1 MKRWI
6 NTRTYVSFGLC
17 GLVSS
22 VLLASAFMGLIPDR
36 IGAIREGRTALAE
49 VFAAGATVLLASS
62 DSPGLQALLKFT
74 MERNPEIRAAAI
86 HRADGSLVLSMG
98 DHFHSGQEGSG
109 EFSSEHFL
117 KVPIWSGDRRWGE
130 VELFFPELTETG
142 LAAVLAHPWTKLI
155 GTVFV
160 IAFFAFYLY
169 LGRVLKELD
178 PSNAVPARVR
188 AALDTLAEG
197 LLVVDRKLNIVL
209 ANSAFAAVAGD
220 PPDKL
225 MGRRIVDLPWRL
237 PDTDAAS
244 GEFPWVVALRD
255 GRTRNNEII
264 SFTGA
269 DGATRTFIVNC
280 APVLGAGKRPGG
292 VLISLDDV
300 TQLEESKAG
309 LAHAKEEAE
318 SANRAKS
325 EFLANMSHE
334 IRTPMNA
341 ILGFTELLRRGK
353 TRDREEWTRHLNTVH
368 ASGKHLLALINDILD
383 LSKVEAGHFEIERS
397 RCAAHR
403 VVQEVLQVLDQR
415 ARDKSV
421 ALEFAVDGDIP
432 ETIETD
438 AQRLRQIV
446 TNLVGNAIKF
456 TSQGKVQIRLR
467 AEVGADPALLI
478 VTIRDTGIGIAR
490 DKLDG
495 IFEPFVQADASV
507 SRRFGGTGLGLAI
520 SRRFAR
526 ALGGDVVADSTPGEG
541 SLFTLHIPTGSLTGV
556 RMLPAQQAAM
566 VVDPDSGQ
574 SNVARRHW
582 VFPPRRVL
590 VVDDG
595 PENRELVRLVLEDF
609 GIGVEEAE
617 NGLTGVAK
625 AMAGGFDAIL
635 MDIQMPELDG
645 LSATRRLRDN
655 GCALPILALTAH
667 AMKGYEQEIRE
678 AGCTGWLVKP
688 IDIEHL
694 IETLAGLLG
703 GTETTVLDPQLARL
717 PQERHIRMTPRSGEP
732 IVSRWADMP
741 RLHATIRSFVQRLG
755 GQLDA
760 MESAHA
766 AGRLQ
771 ELADLAH
778 WLKGSG
784 GTVGFDMLTEPATR
798 LEELARSGTAEN
810 VAPLLVTLRDLAAR
824 LVIPGQGGESRAVA

>member
-1 MKRWI
+1 MIRRL
-6 NTRTYVSFGLC
+6 NARTYVSFGLC

-22 VLLASAFMGLIPDR
+22 ALLASAFMGLIPDR

-49 VFAAGATVLLASS
+49 VFAAGATVLLASG
-62 DSPGLQALLKFT
+62 DSTGLQALLNFT
-74 MERNPEIRAAAI
+74 LERNPEIRAAAI
-86 HRADGSLVLSMG
+86 HRADGSLVFSIG
-98 DHFHSGQEGSG
+98 DHAHQEEEESG
-109 EFSSEHFL
+109 EYSSEHYL
-117 KVPIWSGDRRWGE
+117 KVPIWSGDQRWGE
-130 VELFFPELTETG
+130 VELFYPELTETG

-155 GTVFV
+155 GTVFI
-160 IAFFAFYLY
+160 IAFLAFYLY

-197 LLVVDRKLNIVL
+197 LLVVDRKLHIVL
-209 ANSAFAAVAGD
+209 ANSSFAAVAGD
-220 PPDKL
+220 TPDKL
-225 MGRRIVDLPWRL
+225 MGRRIVDLPWGL
-237 PDTDAAS
+237 PGVEAARR
-244 GEFPWVVALRD
+244 EFPWVTALRD
-255 GRTRNNEII
+255 GRARNNEII
-264 SFTGA
+264 AFSGA

-309 LAHAKEEAE
+309 LALAKEEAE

-341 ILGFTELLRRGK
+341 ILGFTELLRRGQA
-353 TRDREEWTRHLNTVH
+353 RDKEERKRHLDTVH
-368 ASGKHLLALINDILD
+368 TSGKHLLALINDILD
-383 LSKVEAGHFEIERS
+383 LSKVEAGHLEIERS

-403 VVQEVLQVLDQR
+403 VVQEVLQILDQR
-415 ARDKSV
+415 ARDKSI
-421 ALEFAVDGDIP
+421 ALEFAVDGEIP
-432 ETIETD
+432 QTIETD

-456 TSQGKVQIRLR
+456 TRQGSVRVRLR
-467 AEVGADPALLI
+467 VDTNANPPLMEL
-478 VTIRDTGIGIAR
+478 TIRDSGIGIAR
-490 DKLDG
+490 DKLES

-526 ALGGDVVADSTPGEG
+526 ALGGEVVADSTPGEG
-541 SLFTLHIPTGSLTGV
+541 SLFTLRIPTGDLAGVPMLSVQQVVLTPV
-556 RMLPAQQAAM
+556 PES
-566 VVDPDSGQ
+566 SGL
-574 SNVARRHW
+574 AGRHW

-595 PENRELVRLVLEDF
+595 PENRELVRLVLEDL
-609 GIGVEEAE
+609 GLRVEEAE
-617 NGLTGVAK
+617 NGLTGVTK

-645 LSATRRLRDN
+645 LSATRRLRSN
-655 GCALPILALTAH
+655 GCTLPILALTAH

-678 AGCTGWLVKP
+678 AGCTGWVVKP
-688 IDIEHL
+688 VDIELL

-703 GTETTVLDPQLARL
+703 GTKAMAPDPPSAYL
-717 PQERHIRMTPRSGEP
+717 PPEPNVRITPSSGEP
-732 IVSRWADMP
+732 IVSRWAGKP
-741 RLHATIRSFVQRLG
+741 RLHATIRNFVQRLG
-755 GQLDA
+755 GQLAA

-766 AGRLQ
+766 EGRLQ
-771 ELADLAH
+771 DLADLAH

-784 GTVGFDMLTEPATR
+784 GTVGFDMLTEPAGR
-798 LEELARSGTAEN
+798 LEELARSGTAEKIS
-810 VAPLLVTLRDLAAR
+810 PLLATLRDLAAR
-824 LVIPGQGGESRAVA
+824 LVVPGQGGESRAVA